1 MEYGS
6 LNCKLSEKRYYVF
19 AFTVEHCNGVG
30 RIENLHSIIQT
41 KGNSTSYFA
50 ICEDGYKQLSGQQTF
65 ECKNKE
71 WSPTVRCITKN
82 EGNDAEEGNNH
93 HSK

>member
-1 MEYGS
+1 M
-6 LNCKLSEKRYYVF
+6 NRKLSEKTYYVF

-65 ECKNKE
+65 ECKSKK
-71 WSPTVRCITKN
+71 WTPTVRCITKN
-82 EGNDAEEGNNH
+82 ERNESEGSNKYL
-93 HSK
+93 SK